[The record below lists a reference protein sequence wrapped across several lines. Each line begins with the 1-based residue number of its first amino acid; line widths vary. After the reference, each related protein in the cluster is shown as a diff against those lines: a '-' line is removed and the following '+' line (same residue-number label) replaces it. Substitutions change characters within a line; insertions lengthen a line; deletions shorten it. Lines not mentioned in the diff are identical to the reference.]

1 MDYADGTIL
10 FKQQWD
16 AMYDEQALLF
26 SWLQDEEEGQITIIK
41 SEDVILS
48 FLESFR
54 CAQQDVYTTFSF
66 NRSDYSLAQY
76 SAKNLLLP
84 DGNTYN
90 ITLGIKSDIQDF
102 DYKGSSPPLTGNKFD
117 YGYFT
122 LFVDQEQVANFSKY
136 LSCVNYE
143 SELSKQ
149 FNDNLE
155 NLSDCNK
162 QTDKTLYHLSECV
175 LRNLPVQDRLSLI
188 HCLKQTDLLAKVIRT
203 FTTPEDI
210 VKLKDDLRTNN
221 YWIELVDKGS
231 EVVQALARVS
241 ILDFDQNTST
251 STTFIWDETE
261 NSYFGFQRYIVKEN
275 LKIHSQNV
283 VPVSSYGG
291 YYKDVDVIAE
301 FTDPFQVIQVQV
313 NEPSGPYD
321 NAIPNVKQ
329 FPIPAFYL
337 CWQVKQQNWE
347 DQMMALRFLM
357 NVFALSTGTSEV
369 AAAKGVMKV
378 WRVSQIVL
386 PITTEVLNFP
396 TIQEKI
402 VQYDGGEEFL
412 ALLNRADMLVG
423 VISIG
428 EVGILMPEY
437 SKQIIYAWKRIKNSA
452 NKSTGK
458 KIAEELGDKY
468 TKVDNLVNGLD
479 EASEIV
485 EELVTA
491 GDDLVSS
498 IRARLTTLK
507 NPARP
512 ILEGEGIP
520 LVNGKFTKEL
530 GTNKFDNVITGNYG
544 ETSKKYIWT
553 IDDNG
558 INIGLEQTP
567 IGNNSV
573 IKHTNLSPKAYSGG
587 EVWFANTETVHVN
600 AWSGRFGA
608 GANMTKIEWEAS
620 IDAWKSLGYKVVI
633 EPYNP

>member
-1 MDYADGTIL
+1 
-10 FKQQWD
+10 
-16 AMYDEQALLF
+16 
-26 SWLQDEEEGQITIIK
+26 
-41 SEDVILS
+41 
-48 FLESFR
+48 
-54 CAQQDVYTTFSF
+54 
-66 NRSDYSLAQY
+66 
-76 SAKNLLLP
+76 
-84 DGNTYN
+84 
-90 ITLGIKSDIQDF
+90 
-102 DYKGSSPPLTGNKFD
+102 
-117 YGYFT
+117 
-122 LFVDQEQVANFSKY
+122 
-136 LSCVNYE
+136 
-143 SELSKQ
+143 
-149 FNDNLE
+149 
-155 NLSDCNK
+155 
-162 QTDKTLYHLSECV
+162 
-175 LRNLPVQDRLSLI
+175 
-188 HCLKQTDLLAKVIRT
+188 
-203 FTTPEDI
+203 
-210 VKLKDDLRTNN
+210 
-221 YWIELVDKGS
+221 
-231 EVVQALARVS
+231 
-241 ILDFDQNTST
+241 
-251 STTFIWDETE
+251 
-261 NSYFGFQRYIVKEN
+261 
-275 LKIHSQNV
+275 
-283 VPVSSYGG
+283 
-291 YYKDVDVIAE
+291 
-301 FTDPFQVIQVQV
+301 
-313 NEPSGPYD
+313 
-321 NAIPNVKQ
+321 
-329 FPIPAFYL
+329 
-337 CWQVKQQNWE
+337 
-347 DQMMALRFLM
+347 M
-357 NVFALSTGTSEV
+357 NVFALSTGTSEI

-468 TKVDNLVNGLD
+468 TKVYNLVNGLD